1 MGTRS
6 WRHSDSGHYSLHGHH
21 AHHRQHGHHSQHG
34 HHNRNDHNYQS
45 SFQTTKDYIDYAKNL
60 HSQLAHRLH
69 LINSHTD
76 NTRTHLLLDY
86 LCQHEQHMQHALEQ
100 VESSMPETVLKAWF
114 QFTPAILEAHF
125 VEELAIDEDNDENDV
140 DLHHLLMQTLKLD
153 DYLIE
158 LYQELANQADI
169 PEVEA
174 SLLELKNMELQQ
186 KIKTVRSGLNIND
199 F

>member
-6 WRHSDSGHYSLHGHH
+6 CYQDENRHHSHKGHYSHKSHKSH
-21 AHHRQHGHHSQHG
+21 YNQNSHHRHGS
-34 HHNRNDHNYQS
+34 HNYQS

-86 LCQHEQHMQHALEQ
+86 LCQHEQYMLHALER
-100 VESSMPETVLKAWF
+100 VENSMTENVLNAWF
-114 QFTPAILEAHF
+114 QFTPAILETHF
-125 VEELAIDEDNDENDV
+125 VEELALDEDDV
-140 DLHHLLMQTLKLD
+140 DLHHLLMQALKLD

-158 LYQELANQADI
+158 LYQELADQSDI

-174 SLLELKNMELQQ
+174 SLLDLKNMELHE
-186 KIKTVRSGLNIND
+186 KIKTVRSGLSIND